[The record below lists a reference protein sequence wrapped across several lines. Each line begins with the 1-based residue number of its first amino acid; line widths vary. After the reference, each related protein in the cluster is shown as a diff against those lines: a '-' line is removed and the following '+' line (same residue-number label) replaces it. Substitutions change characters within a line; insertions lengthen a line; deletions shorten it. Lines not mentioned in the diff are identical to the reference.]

1 MKKLALICSVVVTTG
16 SCLLASSKR
25 VYPLKINLERNP
37 PASSANGFLSRLS
50 LRLYGGYADLGWG
63 DFGQDVLSH
72 DQIYRDL
79 AAASESGI
87 VTGEHRPSRSGLGGG
102 ASLLF
107 SVSKRLS
114 LGLGVEYF
122 RKDTASSES
131 LRLGWMEKS
140 FQTSVRTIKQ
150 SLDLA
155 GILLRVNASLP
166 LTGKLDLLVGA
177 GAGLYRTKVRHD
189 VQWTGSYEAWGF
201 GRHIDPSG
209 AWKTDWF
216 RYAYGDWDQTD
227 SVATSGTR
235 LGGSGW
241 LGIRYGLSSRV
252 SLFLEGK
259 ALLLKLSGPR
269 AEEVFSFR
277 ESRTETAILADLRS
291 WNQVEDVES
300 WTAEGK
306 LENYDFFSEDLN
318 KAYSFITANRTYRE
332 QDPVNSNFRP
342 AAVNLNGLQ
351 LLLGIEIRLF

>member
-1 MKKLALICSVVVTTG
+1 MKKLALIFSVVLAAGT
-16 SCLLASSKR
+16 CLLASSKR
-25 VYPLKINLERNP
+25 LYPLKINLERNP
-37 PASSANGFLSRLS
+37 HASSANGFLSRLS
-50 LRLYGGYADLGWG
+50 LRLWGGYADSGWG
-63 DFGQDVLSH
+63 DFGRDVQSH

-79 AAASESGI
+79 AAAYENGT
-87 VTGEHRPSRSGLGGG
+87 VTGGHRPSRCGLGGG
-102 ASLLF
+102 ASLLY

-122 RKDTASSES
+122 RKDTTSSES

-140 FQTSVRTIKQ
+140 FQTSDRTIKQ
-150 SLDLA
+150 GLDLA
-155 GILLRVNASLP
+155 GILLQVNASFP
-166 LTGKLDLLVGA
+166 LIGKLDLLVGA

-189 VQWTGSYEAWGF
+189 VQWTGSFESWGF

-216 RYAYGDWDQTD
+216 RYAYGDWGQTD
-227 SVATSGTR
+227 SIETSEKR

-241 LGIRYGLSSRV
+241 LGIRYWLSSRV

-291 WNQVEDVES
+291 WNQVESVES

-306 LENYDFFSEDLN
+306 LENYDFFSEDLSRT
-318 KAYSFITANRTYRE
+318 YSFVTANRTYRE

-351 LLLGIEIRLF
+351 LLLGIELRLF